1 MKDSKIFVMKMDL
14 SKLNRSNKKQCEK
27 DFKECEYLVKIIKS
41 FEKQGKPSH
50 LFNTYSDAYTDE
62 CNRLNKFSPSR
73 FFMINSFAFTDLYGN
88 QKSIVGKIRKFANR
102 FK

>member
-1 MKDSKIFVMKMDL
+1 MKMDL

-27 DFKECEYLVKIIKS
+27 DFKECEYLVNIVKS

-50 LFNTYSDAYTDE
+50 LFETYSDLYTDE
-62 CNRLNKFSPSR
+62 CNRLNKFQSSR
-73 FFMINSFAFTDLYGN
+73 FFVINAFGFTDTYGN
-88 QKSIVGKIRKFANR
+88 KSIVGKIRKFANR